1 MKKFF
6 LLSILVLL
14 ISACSA
20 PNETTVKPVVVTPS
34 ASSPTLDLAAFYEQI
49 VTWSECENLI
59 NVLCAEIKVPLN
71 YQDPSGVT
79 INIKLA
85 KLPALKSKTASLLF
99 NPGGPGASGISYLEY
114 ADQVFSKTLRENFDI
129 VAFDPRGV
137 GQSNPIDCLSDKDLD
152 QFLAFDGTPDDQA
165 EIEEFLALTKKMA
178 DGCAN
183 NPNNLVAHI
192 GTRDAARDMDVIRS
206 ILNEERLN
214 FLGVSY
220 GTFLGATYAD
230 IFPDKVGQFVLDGGI
245 DPQLDSMTLSLDQA
259 VGLENALDRF
269 LQNCFSKRDCPFTQD
284 KAKAVEQILEFLAEL
299 DKQPIPT
306 DDPSRDLT
314 EAMAIY
320 GIAAFLY
327 SEDYWPFL
335 RDAFNSAFEGDGSIF
350 LYINDLFNERNQDGT
365 FNSNISEAIYAI
377 NCFDKPAK
385 ENVADV
391 QRIAEE
397 WKEKAPVFGAYLAW
411 SNLACGYWPASES
424 EEFNLQANGS
434 NLILVLGNLNDPATP
449 YFWSEAL
456 VEQLDNAILLT
467 YDGDGHTA
475 YMRGSKCVDAAV
487 DNFLLG
493 FEIPKSN
500 LTCS

>member
-1 MKKFF
+1 MKKIF
-6 LLSILVLL
+6 LLLVMALVL
-14 ISACSA
+14 SACSA
-20 PNETTVKPVVVTPS
+20 TTETTVKPVVVTPS
-34 ASSPTLDLAAFYEQI
+34 ASAPTVDLAAFYEQ
-49 VTWSECENLI
+49 VVSWTECENI
-59 NVLCAEIKVPLN
+59 VNALCSEIKVPLN
-71 YQDPSGVT
+71 YQDPAGVT
-79 INIKLA
+79 LNIKLA

-99 NPGGPGASGISYLEY
+99 NPGGPGASGITYLDY

-137 GQSNPIDCLSDKDLD
+137 GGSNPIDCLSDKELD
-152 QFLAFDGTPDDQA
+152 EFLAFDGTPDDQV

-178 DGCAN
+178 EGCAK

-206 ILNEERLN
+206 ILNEEQLN

-245 DPQLDSMTLSLDQA
+245 NPQLDSMTLSLDQA

-269 LQNCFSKRDCPFTQD
+269 LQDCFSKRDCPFPKDQD
-284 KAKAVEQILEFLAEL
+284 KAVEQILDFLAEL
-299 DKQPIPT
+299 DKKPIST

-350 LYINDLFNERNQDGT
+350 LFINDLFNERNTDGT

-397 WKEKAPVFGAYLAW
+397 WKAKAPVFGAYLAW
-411 SNLACGYWPASES
+411 SNLACGYWPAGDS
-424 EEFNLQANGS
+424 EEFILQASGS

-475 YMRGSKCVDAAV
+475 YMRGSKCVDSAV
-487 DNFLLG
+487 DNFFLG
-493 FEIPKSN
+493 REIPANN
-500 LTCS
+500 LTCK